1 MCKRV
6 KYEDDSENNSLALN
20 ADVNYVP
27 LDLTSDGLQ
36 SETADRV
43 SMLESCVPSER
54 SLNTTYNIAAY
65 SDILASGPENS
76 AWSLANISADTLDL
90 RDKSD

>member
-76 AWSLANISADTLDL
+76 A
-90 RDKSD
+90 